1 MISLDSSLCGFLFY
15 HLCYYDGCQ
24 DVKKLTLIA
33 VCVVEFSGLH
43 SDFLVCKLQFY
54 TVNFT
59 VLFCK
64 RFYSFSVVFT
74 KMIQCVI
81 KKGIT
86 TYLFTILSANPKMY
100 VRRHE
105 AQQKIIFQ
113 FIVHRCKIRI
123 IALTESLKETDFT
136 FVNP

>member
-1 MISLDSSLCGFLFY
+1 M
-15 HLCYYDGCQ
+15 
-24 DVKKLTLIA
+24 
-33 VCVVEFSGLH
+33 CVVEFSGLH
-43 SDFLVCKLQFY
+43 SDFLVCKLKFY

-64 RFYSFSVVFT
+64 GLYSFSVVFQNYSGNHSCNNYFIKT
-74 KMIQCVI
+74 TDFFFFLQCVI

-86 TYLFTILSANPKMY
+86 TYLFTILSANPKTC